1 MNKHNNQTSLQTI
14 SSSETLSPTQMLTIP
29 TRVHSF
35 MNEKMK
41 TAVAVMNKDLKPGE
55 RELTVAE
62 FLRIAA
68 AEKVAA
74 VLHEEVTQ
82 MPPVVRGRGGDMA
95 AQLAKQLGISKE
107 ELRERAANLIASQA
121 FGYKGPGNELMERVI
136 SGDLQVVGGGG
147 NSTSG
152 QRKPNESGQHQI
164 QVSRNVSN
172 GRTQRR
178 TA

>member
-1 MNKHNNQTSLQTI
+1 MNKHINQTSLQTI
-14 SSSETLSPTQMLTIP
+14 SATETPDPTKMLTIP
-29 TRVHSF
+29 TRVHHY
-35 MNEKMK
+35 MNDKMK
-41 TAVAVMNKDLKPGE
+41 QAVEVLNKELKPGE

-107 ELRERAANLIASQA
+107 ELRERAANLVASQA
-121 FGYKGPGNELMERVI
+121 FGYKGPGNELMERVL
-136 SGDLQVVGGGG
+136 SGELSVPGGGG
-147 NSTSG
+147 NQTS
-152 QRKPNESGQHQI
+152 QNKRPNESGQHQI
-164 QVSRNVSN
+164 QVSRNLSN

-178 TA
+178 AG